1 MKKLL
6 YNNKLGIAI
15 TCFGIFLLWVNGRIF
30 FVLGDHSLPR
40 VAAMIFA
47 ISVILF
53 HPISWIVQKK
63 LYGDIMTRPWIT
75 SLCAAWL
82 AIGTGVLALINNGS
96 PVPSFL
102 VAAVFVFQSCVQ
114 IMNVKTGKTPL
125 QKPSEPKQ
133 PNPDYVPDEE
143 KRSHNQK
150 IPY

>member
-30 FVLGDHSLPR
+30 FVWGDHSTPR
-40 VAAMIFA
+40 IAAMFFA

-63 LYGDIMTRPWIT
+63 LYSDIMTRPWIT
-75 SLCAAWL
+75 SLCVAWI
-82 AIGTGVLALINNGS
+82 AVGTGVLALINNSS

-102 VAAVFVFQSCVQ
+102 VAAIFVFQSCVQ

-125 QKPSEPKQ
+125 QKPSEPKK
-133 PNPDYVPDEE
+133 PDPDYVPDEE
-143 KRSHNQK
+143 KRNRNQK
-150 IPY
+150 HLY

>member
-15 TCFGIFLLWVNGRIF
+15 TCFGIFLLWVNGRILF
-30 FVLGDHSLPR
+30 LWGDHSMPR
-40 VAAMIFA
+40 IAAMVFA

-75 SLCAAWL
+75 SLCAAWI
-82 AIGTGVLALINNGS
+82 AAGTGVLALINNSS

-102 VAAVFVFQSCVQ
+102 VAAIFVFQACMQ
-114 IMNVKTGKTPL
+114 IVNVKTGKTPL
-125 QKPSEPKQ
+125 LKPSEPERLD
-133 PNPDYVPDEE
+133 PDYVPDEE